1 MAEKEQTVTLV
12 AVERG
17 FLHGALVEPG
27 TTFTHPA
34 DAKPPK
40 WAAKQGDSRLIKAAK
55 PITAADL
62 KPQAAQKAVKAK
74 AAALTGD
81 GSDLV

>member
-1 MAEKEQTVTLV
+1 MTDKEQTVTLV

-17 FLHGALVEPG
+17 FRNGQLVEPG
-27 TTFTHPA
+27 ATFPYPA

-40 WAAKQGDSRLIKAAK
+40 WAAKQGDPRLAQAAK
-55 PITAADL
+55 PVTAADL
-62 KPQAAQKAVKAK
+62 KPQAAQKAVKTK